1 MSDPHDPWPLNAVQR
16 WDLNEPHRREPEKE
30 FHWEEG
36 TRTREF
42 PYGVEFELVQPEP
55 LEFKP
60 WHAEASLSGLLGAI
74 ESRPPE
80 GLLWTLGRTGSRVG
94 KPWRLRG
101 PFHMLHELG
110 RPTALTAHGGVIER
124 QEPQVLVAPSVRI
137 TPLDAEGNPTGP
149 GRVLTGLRDVI
160 VSLGPVVEETAVALG
175 HMARAT
181 MEFNVALK
189 SFASRKILHAFYLA
203 DAVLMWV
210 KGRPVWVHRS
220 WVRPMPCWGLTRR
233 QRASKRRIHR
243 RRPR

>member
-1 MSDPHDPWPLNAVQR
+1 MSDPHDPWPRGAVQR
-16 WDLNEPHRREPEKE
+16 WDLNEAHRREPEE
-30 FHWEEG
+30 PFHWQEG
-36 TRTREF
+36 TRVREF
-42 PYGVEFELVQPEP
+42 PNGVEFELVPPEP
-55 LEFKP
+55 LPFQT
-60 WHAEASLSGLLGAI
+60 WHAEASLSGLLGAV

-80 GLLWTLGRTGSRVG
+80 GLLWTLGRDGSRVG

-101 PFHMLHELG
+101 PFHMLHGLG
-110 RPTALTAHGGVIER
+110 RITSLVAYGGVIER
-124 QEPQVLVAPSVRI
+124 QEPQVLVAPSVRL
-137 TPLDAEGNPTGP
+137 TPLDENGKPTGP
-149 GRVLTGLRDVI
+149 ARVLTGVRDVI

-233 QRASKRRIHR
+233 QRAAQRRRKRRKA
-243 RRPR
+243 